1 MPRTRLNPKLAK
13 LHRSYSVDE
22 IARLYGL
29 HPNTVRHWITDSGL
43 TPIDEGRP
51 IVIRGAVLRAF
62 LEARRAKAK
71 RPCPPGTLYCFACR
85 VPRAPA
91 LGMADFKPMA
101 KGAGGLSAFCEAC
114 GTIMHRR
121 ARQDAL
127 PLILPGVPV
136 RIVEAALRIAEPTPP
151 FANCDLEVTGTP

>member
-51 IVIRGAVLRAF
+51 IVVRGAVLRAF

-91 LGMADFKPMA
+91 LGMADYVPRA
-101 KGAGGLSAFCEAC
+101 KGAGGLRALCEAC

-121 ARQDAL
+121 AKQDAL
-127 PLILPGVPV
+127 SLILPGVPV
-136 RIVEAALRIAEPTPP
+136 RIVDAVLRITEPTPP

>member
-22 IARLYGL
+22 IARLYDL
-29 HPNTVRHWITDSGL
+29 YRNTVRSWIKIGGL
-43 TPIDEGRP
+43 TPIDNSRP
-51 IVIRGAVLRAF
+51 ILVRGAVLRAF

-71 RPCPPGTLYCFACR
+71 RPCPTGTLYCFACR

-91 LGMADFKPMA
+91 LGMADYVVRA
-101 KGAGGLSAFCEAC
+101 KGAGGLCAFCEAC

-127 PLILPGVPV
+127 SVILPGVCV
-136 RIVEAALRIAEPTPP
+136 RIVEATVRLAEPTPP